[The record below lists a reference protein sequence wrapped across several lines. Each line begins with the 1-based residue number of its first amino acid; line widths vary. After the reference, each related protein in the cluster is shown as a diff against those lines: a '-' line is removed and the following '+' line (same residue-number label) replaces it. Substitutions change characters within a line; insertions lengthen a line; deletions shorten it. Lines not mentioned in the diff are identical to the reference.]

1 MESIHSWTLTH
12 PIAAKSLFFVP
23 GLQEIT
29 GIIDVIC
36 VPKDPGIPVQPNGHT
51 YGTCKV
57 LAYETH
63 LIQGWCGHSGI
74 MLEIHVIS
82 DFT

>member
-1 MESIHSWTLTH
+1 MENIHSWTLTH

-23 GLQEIT
+23 GLQEIA
-29 GIIDVIC
+29 GINDVFYD
-36 VPKDPGIPVQPNGHT
+36 PKEPRIPVHPSGHT

-57 LAYETH
+57 LAYKTH

-74 MLEIHVIS
+74 ILEIHVIS